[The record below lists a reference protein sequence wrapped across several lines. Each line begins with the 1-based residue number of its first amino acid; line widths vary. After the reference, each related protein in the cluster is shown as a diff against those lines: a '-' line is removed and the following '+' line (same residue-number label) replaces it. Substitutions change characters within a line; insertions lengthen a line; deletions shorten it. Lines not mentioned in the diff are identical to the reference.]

1 MKFKVALAKGNKK
14 IVVKPLAI
22 LMTIALGLIFAFF
35 LAEYMVRKLV
45 DFPLRQE
52 YGRFLHLPEFSI
64 PKRNVDETLFWV
76 QSIEFRGGVYSKEKK
91 QGVYRI
97 ICLGDSVTQSHGV
110 DGYPLP
116 REQAYAFYLERMLE
130 RTYMNRE
137 FEVINAGVGGYSSLQ
152 GLRYLKNKLIGYHPD
167 LVISWFG
174 INDDSD
180 ALFFADKDQRLGGSI
195 DLGKKS
201 FLENSKLYLFLKNIV
216 FRPRL
221 RRVSIE
227 DYYKNCEEMLLLA
240 RKNNFDIV
248 FVVPFEVKDK
258 KIEYYLGYKEALE
271 KLKSKYNCPI
281 IDMRSFLNTHEY
293 IDKFFIDNCHAIAE
307 GNKLFAEAISESLR
321 KNKILKVKKRD

>member
-1 MKFKVALAKGNKK
+1 MKLKVALAKGNKK

-22 LMTIALGLIFAFF
+22 LMIIALGLIFAFF
-35 LAEYMVRKLV
+35 LAEIMVRKLV

-76 QSIEFRGGVYSKEKK
+76 QTIEFRGGVYSKEKK

-110 DGYPLP
+110 DGYPLL
-116 REQAYAFYLERMLE
+116 REQTYAFYLERMLE

-180 ALFFADKDQRLGGSI
+180 ALFFADKDQRVGGSI

-240 RKNNFDIV
+240 RKKGFDIV
-248 FVVPFEVKDK
+248 FVVPFKVDIK
-258 KIEYYLGYKEALE
+258 KGKMKYYLHYKNELE
-271 KLKSKYNCPI
+271 KLKEKYNCEV
-281 IDMRSFLNTHEY
+281 IDILPSFAAYKNVNE
-293 IDKFFIDNCHAIAE
+293 FFIDLVHPNFK
-307 GNKLFAEAISESLR
+307 GNKIIAGSLS
-321 KNKILKVKKRD
+321 KFLDELLK